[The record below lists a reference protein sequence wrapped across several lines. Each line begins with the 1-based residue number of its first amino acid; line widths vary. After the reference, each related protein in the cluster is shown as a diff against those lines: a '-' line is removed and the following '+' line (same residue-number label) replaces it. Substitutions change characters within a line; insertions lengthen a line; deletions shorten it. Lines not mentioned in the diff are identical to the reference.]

1 MSFIIFYCSF
11 EQDKNNLSI
20 TYTYKLT
27 ARDEKMEKPVLS
39 IQADYSIKY
48 EIRREVTI
56 SKEFMKIF
64 TDLTLS
70 MLLWTYFRELVNNMA
85 YRMGMPQL
93 VLPMKR
99 R

>member
-27 ARDEKMEKPVLS
+27 ARDEKMEKPALS

-70 MLLWTYFRELVNNMA
+70 MLLWTYFRELVNNMV
-85 YRMGMPQL
+85 YRMGMPPL